1 MTQSATTQSARTRSL
16 RHFLLVAGMIVAV
29 MLAVEW
35 LADATQTRP
44 DEHQRR
50 SDARTEIVIDLDA
63 QHYRQDLATGAL
75 ALWASCAATVSG
87 TLTAPGIANLGN
99 GRFRLAIRP
108 ALGEHSRR
116 RLLGCLG
123 DMTIDRL
130 RGHIVS
136 VTDRRLPS

>member
-1 MTQSATTQSARTRSL
+1 MTRLTRDV
-16 RHFLLVAGMIVAV
+16 LLVAGMLVAV
-29 MLAVEW
+29 VLAVDW

-44 DEHQRR
+44 DEQQRR
-50 SDARTEIVIDLDA
+50 SNVRTEIVIDLDA

-87 TLTAPGIANLGN
+87 TLTSPGITDLGD

-108 ALGEHSRR
+108 ALGEHSRK

-130 RGHIVS
+130 RGHLVS
-136 VTDRRLPS
+136 VRDRPFPS